1 MTATEFMPS
10 QISFKRPIIMLVML
24 GLMVVYAAIMFVIFY
39 LMEEK
44 NIQNAP
50 PTIVTSAAMLGS
62 IFFLAL
68 MGIARL
74 SRVSVWNVSA
84 QVFPLWLTLTSIGL
98 VLVLLARAEYS
109 NIFIAINWPVGLALL
124 FVLRKVISRSANLT
138 FGVTPKVNRA
148 MIKNAKLIDID
159 PTAKPLG
166 QINAVIATA
175 SEIADKKFATILT
188 ELAINKVP
196 IVPEE
201 LFREQITGRVNHRKV
216 DAPDLMQLKP
226 YRRYMVI
233 KRISDVV
240 MASVGFVL
248 TLPLMLVVAVLIKL
262 ESKGSPFFIQRRTGE
277 GGREFNMYKFR
288 SMVQDADVDGAKF
301 ATSGDARVTRIG
313 RVIRKLRIDEL
324 PQLVNVLFDSMSMIG
339 PRPEQKALVDELSA
353 DIPLYPFRHAIR
365 PGITGWA
372 QVMQGYADDVSSTD
386 VKLSYDLYYIKN
398 LSLMMDFV
406 IFFKT
411 IKTIITGFGSR

>member
-1 MTATEFMPS
+1 MTSTEFMPS
-10 QISFKRPIIMLVML
+10 QISFQRPIIILVMV
-24 GLMVVYAAIMFVIFY
+24 GLMAIYAAAMFATFY
-39 LMEEK
+39 IMEEK
-44 NIQNAP
+44 NIQDAP
-50 PTIVTSAAMLGS
+50 QTIVTSAAMLGGL
-62 IFFLAL
+62 FFLGL
-68 MGIARL
+68 MGVARL

-98 VLVLLARAEYS
+98 ILVLLARAEYS
-109 NIFIAINWPVGLALL
+109 NIFIAINWPIGLALL
-124 FVLRKVISRSANLT
+124 FAMRKVLSSGTNLT
-138 FGVTPKVNRA
+138 FGVTPKVDGA
-148 MIKNAKLIDID
+148 MIKNAKLINID
-159 PTAKPLG
+159 PAAMPTAHV
-166 QINAVIATA
+166 NVVIATA
-175 SEIADKKFATILT
+175 AEIADKKFAPILT

-201 LFREQITGRVNHRKV
+201 LYREQITGRVNHRKV
-216 DAPDLMQLKP
+216 DAPDLIQLKP

-240 MASVGFVL
+240 MALVGFVL

-288 SMVQDADVDGAKF
+288 SMVQDADVDGAQF
-301 ATSGDARVTRIG
+301 ATSGDMRVTRVG

-324 PQLVNVLFDSMSMIG
+324 PQLINVLFGSMSMIG
-339 PRPEQKALVDELSA
+339 PRPEQKALVEKLSA
-353 DIPLYPFRHAIR
+353 EIPLYPFRHAIR